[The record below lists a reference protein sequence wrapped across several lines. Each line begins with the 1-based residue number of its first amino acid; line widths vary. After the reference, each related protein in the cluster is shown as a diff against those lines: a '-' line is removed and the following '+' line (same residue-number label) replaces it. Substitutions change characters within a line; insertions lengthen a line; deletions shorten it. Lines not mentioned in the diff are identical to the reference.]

1 MNKKSTIKRSMR
13 RSAWQ
18 LRAAAAR
25 KNLAWAWERMTW
37 MALGA
42 VLMWITLMIWR

>member
-18 LRAAAAR
+18 LQVSAAR

-42 VLMWITLMIWR
+42 VLMAFAMMVWR